1 MTYKE
6 YCENAD
12 ITIAVHI
19 YVNDDEVFT
28 NASPNIDMAISE
40 LGRAERMQ
48 VIEQALNEQ
57 YADLPEI
64 DYKES

>member
-6 YCENAD
+6 YCEDAD
-12 ITIAVHI
+12 ITIVVHI

-28 NASPNIDMAISE
+28 SASPDIDTAVSE

-48 VIEQALNEQ
+48 LIEQTLSEQFNNLSEEGNNE
-57 YADLPEI
+57 
-64 DYKES
+64 

>member
-1 MTYKE
+1 MTYKDF
-6 YCENAD
+6 CENAD

-28 NASPNIDMAISE
+28 SASPDIDTVVSE

-48 VIEQALNEQ
+48 VIEQALSEQ
-57 YADLPEI
+57 YNDLSEADYREL
-64 DYKES
+64 

>member
-6 YCENAD
+6 YCEDAD

-28 NASPNIDMAISE
+28 SASPDIDTAIAE

-48 VIEQALNEQ
+48 LIEQTLSEQFNNLSKEGNNE
-57 YADLPEI
+57 
-64 DYKES
+64 

>member
-1 MTYKE
+1 MTYKDF
-6 YCENAD
+6 CENAD

-28 NASPNIDMAISE
+28 SASPDIDTVVSE

-48 VIEQALNEQ
+48 VIEQTLSEQ
-57 YADLPEI
+57 YNDLSEADYREL
-64 DYKES
+64 

>member
-1 MTYKE
+1 MTYKDF
-6 YCENAD
+6 CEDAD

-28 NASPNIDMAISE
+28 SASSDIDTVVSE

-48 VIEQALNEQ
+48 VIEQALSEQ
-57 YADLPEI
+57 YNDLSEADYREL
-64 DYKES
+64 

>member
-6 YCENAD
+6 YCEDAD

-28 NASPNIDMAISE
+28 SASPDIDTAISE

-48 VIEQALNEQ
+48 VIEQALSEQ
-57 YADLPEI
+57 YSDLSEADYREL
-64 DYKES
+64 

>member
-6 YCENAD
+6 YCEDAD

-28 NASPNIDMAISE
+28 SASSDIDSAIAE

-48 VIEQALNEQ
+48 VIEQALSEQ
-57 YADLPEI
+57 YNDLSEADYREL
-64 DYKES
+64 

>member
-1 MTYKE
+1 MTYKDF
-6 YCENAD
+6 CENAD

-28 NASPNIDMAISE
+28 SASPDIDTVVSE

-48 VIEQALNEQ
+48 VIEQALSEQ
-57 YADLPEI
+57 YSDLSEADYREL
-64 DYKES
+64 